1 MAQKKS
7 KKLNQKQVLAA
18 EMLGQGYRQKEV
30 AERLNLRGETISRWT
45 TLEPFREAIDA
56 ASRCL
61 LDEITVDTVK
71 LINKCHEAILK
82 ALENDEAPIQSAS
95 VAIRYLNTFVK
106 PYTVYNKLAE
116 VQKSQQSNDKFVE
129 AMSQITNII
138 EQLGYLKSSNSVYTD
153 KEYREHAEQ
162 VVRSWGKID
171 PRYLT

>member
-7 KKLNQKQVLAA
+7 KKLNPKQVLAA
-18 EMLGQGYRQKEV
+18 EMLGQGYRHKEV

-61 LDEITVDTVK
+61 LDEITVDTVN

-106 PYTVYNKLAE
+106 PYTSHL
-116 VQKSQQSNDKFVE
+116 
-129 AMSQITNII
+129 
-138 EQLGYLKSSNSVYTD
+138 
-153 KEYREHAEQ
+153 
-162 VVRSWGKID
+162 
-171 PRYLT
+171 LTS

>member
-7 KKLNQKQVLAA
+7 KKLNPKQVLAA

-45 TLEPFREAIDA
+45 TLEPFREATDA

-82 ALENDEAPIQSAS
+82 ALENDEAPIQTAS

-116 VQKSQQSNDKFVE
+116 VQKSEETRSEFDE
-129 AMSQITNII
+129 TLA
-138 EQLGYLKSSNSVYTD
+138 QLWRVVKQLSYLKSSNSVYTD
-153 KEYREHAEQ
+153 KEYREKAEEI
-162 VVRSWGKID
+162 VRSWGKID
-171 PRYLT
+171 PSFQP

>member
-45 TLEPFREAIDA
+45 TLEPFREAI
-56 ASRCL
+56 
-61 LDEITVDTVK
+61 
-71 LINKCHEAILK
+71 INKCHEAILK

-171 PRYLT
+171 PQYYK

>member
-116 VQKSQQSNDKFVE
+116 VQKSEETNDEFVE
-129 AMSQITNII
+129 AMSQITNIV

-153 KEYREHAEQ
+153 KEYREKAEQ

-171 PRYLT
+171 PRFYS

>member
-7 KKLNQKQVLAA
+7 KKLNPKQVLAA

-45 TLEPFREAIDA
+45 TLEPFREATDA

-82 ALENDEAPIQSAS
+82 ALENDEAPIQTAS

-116 VQKSQQSNDKFVE
+116 VQKSEETRSEFDE
-129 AMSQITNII
+129 TIT
-138 EQLGYLKSSNSVYTD
+138 QLWGVVKQLSYLKSSNSVYTD
-153 KEYREHAEQ
+153 KQYREKAEEI
-162 VVRSWGKID
+162 VRSWG
-171 PRYLT
+171 